1 MSVIDIISELQGAM
15 LYFENVERFSKDI
28 YFDDKLEERKKC
40 RNEIRNE
47 KIESKDE
54 LEIIPEYIDK
64 LFWIFYILYKGL
76 SNYTLIFGNNFKEE
90 NNEKIKLIE
99 MVRENK
105 DFLKKNKWKRSSIE
119 TNLVGEKVININ
131 TFFCICGLYNINVIL
146 IKNKSLFEFVNIS
159 FDTKIYIINYL
170 EGNKYSLTYEPIDIK
185 ELEIYRSKYWV
196 IENMA
201 KPLKGIS
208 SYKVKD
214 LVAITEKLGLK
225 RVKNVNGKEKNLTKK
240 EMYMNIMECL

>member
-1 MSVIDIISELQGAM
+1 MSVSEIINELQGAM
-15 LYFENVERFSKDI
+15 LYFENIEKFSKDI
-28 YFDDKLEERKKC
+28 YFADRLEENKKC
-40 RNEIRNE
+40 RNEIRNDIVE
-47 KIESKDE
+47 NKDE
-54 LEIIPEYIDK
+54 LEIIPEYSDK
-64 LFWIFYILYKGL
+64 LFWIFYILSKGL
-76 SNYTLIFGNNFKEE
+76 SSYTLILGNNFKEE
-90 NNEKIKLIE
+90 NKEKIKLVE
-99 MVRENK
+99 MVREKK

-119 TNLVGEKVININ
+119 TNLVGEKLIDIN
-131 TFFCICGLYNINVIL
+131 TFFCICGLHNINVIL

-159 FDTKIYIINYL
+159 FDTKIYIVNYL
-170 EGNKYSLTYEPIDIK
+170 EGNKYSLTYEPIDVK

-196 IENMA
+196 IENLA